1 LESNSAGEGVG
12 VAVGVGVRVAVGVR
26 VGVGVRVSVHVN
38 VSPEV
43 ASGVGACLA
52 QEARTRAAR
61 NVRTVIFFMLGSPE

>member
-1 LESNSAGEGVG
+1 LKSNSAGEGVG

-26 VGVGVRVSVHVN
+26 VGVGVRVSVHVS
-38 VSPEV
+38 VGPEI

-61 NVRTVIFFMLGSPE
+61 NVITVIFFMLGSPE